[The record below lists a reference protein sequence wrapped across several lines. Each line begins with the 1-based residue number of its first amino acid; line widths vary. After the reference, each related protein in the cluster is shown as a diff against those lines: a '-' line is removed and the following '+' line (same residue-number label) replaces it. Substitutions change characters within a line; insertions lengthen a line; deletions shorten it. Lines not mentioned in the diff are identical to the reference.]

1 MADLR
6 LPTDSIVR
14 PDKDRFLA
22 RGSHTGMYSL
32 NEENPFEAMMSRFDR
47 AAELLDLEPGL
58 YKVLRSAEKE
68 ITVSIPVMMD
78 SGEVEVFT
86 GIRVLHNT
94 SRGPAKGGIRFDM
107 NVSLDEV
114 KALAAWMTWKCAVV
128 NIPFGGAK
136 GGVICDPLKMSV
148 GELERVTRRY
158 TAGIMATL
166 GPDSDVPAPDVNTN
180 ERVMAWL
187 MDTYSMHKGHTVNA
201 VTTGKPVEMGGS
213 LGRREATGRGVML
226 TAVQALEHLKMP
238 VTGATVAVQGFGN
251 VGSIG
256 AQLLA
261 EVGCKVIAIS
271 DRTSGWHDPKGID
284 VNDAIAYVREHKTLE
299 GYGKGEA
306 LSNEA
311 LLELP
316 VDVLVPAALENVIT
330 TKNAPQIKAKII
342 CEGANGPTTANA
354 DAILDEKG
362 IFVVPDILANA
373 GGVTVSYFEWV
384 QNRGGYY
391 WTEQTVNERL
401 REIMV
406 NSFRD
411 VLKLSQ
417 QHKVNMRTAAYMVA
431 ISRVST
437 VHRLR
442 GIYA

>member
-1 MADLR
+1 MADFR
-6 LPTDSIVR
+6 LPTDNIVR
-14 PDKDRFLA
+14 PDKDRF
-22 RGSHTGMYSL
+22 L
-32 NEENPFEAMMSRFDR
+32 NEENPFEAMMSRLDR
-47 AAELLDLEPGL
+47 AAKLLDLEPGI

-78 SGEVEVFT
+78 NGEVEVFT

-107 NVSLDEV
+107 NVTLDEV

-158 TAGIMATL
+158 TSGIIQTL

-187 MDTYSMHKGHTVNA
+187 MDTYSMHVGHTVNA

-213 LGRREATGRGVML
+213 LGRREATGRGVMI
-226 TAVQALEHLKMP
+226 TTVQALEHLKME
-238 VTGATVAVQGFGN
+238 VKGATVAVQGFGN

-256 AQLLA
+256 AQLLQQA
-261 EVGCKVIAIS
+261 GCKVVAVS
-271 DRTSGWHDPKGID
+271 DRTGGWHNPKGID
-284 VNDAIAYVREHKTLE
+284 VDDAIAHVKKHKTLE

-306 LSNEA
+306 VTNA
-311 LLELP
+311 QLLELE

-330 TKNAPQIKAKII
+330 TKNAKNIRAKVI
-342 CEGANGPTTANA
+342 CEGANGPTTAAA
-354 DAILDEKG
+354 DELLDEKG
-362 IFVVPDILANA
+362 IFVIPDILANA

-391 WTEQTVNERL
+391 WTEQVVNDRL
-401 REIMV
+401 RDIMV
-406 NSFRD
+406 NSFRE
-411 VLKLSQ
+411 VLKLSM

-431 ISRVST
+431 ISRVAT

>member
-6 LPTDSIVR
+6 LPTNPIVR
-14 PDKDRFLA
+14 PDKDRF
-22 RGSHTGMYSL
+22 L

-47 AAELLDLEPGL
+47 AAELLDLEPGV

-78 SGEVEVFT
+78 NGEVEVFT

-94 SRGPAKGGIRFDM
+94 SRGPAKGGIRFDL

-114 KALAAWMTWKCAVV
+114 RALAAWMTWKCAVV

-136 GGVICDPLKMSV
+136 GGVICDPLNMSV

-158 TAGIMATL
+158 TAGIIQTL

-187 MDTYSMHKGHTVNA
+187 MDTYSMHVGHTVNA

-213 LGRREATGRGVML
+213 LGRREATGRGVMFSVLESL
-226 TAVQALEHLKMP
+226 THLKMESA
-238 VTGATVAVQGFGN
+238 GATVAVQGFGN
-251 VGSIG
+251 VGSVS
-256 AQLLA
+256 AQLLTEA
-261 EVGCKVIAIS
+261 GCKVVAVS
-271 DRTSGWHDPKGID
+271 DRTGGYYNPQGID
-284 VNDAIAYVREHKTLE
+284 VDFAIAYVKKNRSLE
-299 GYGKGEA
+299 GYAKSTA
-306 LSNEA
+306 ITNEQ
-311 LLELP
+311 LLELD

-330 TKNAPQIKAKII
+330 TKNAKKIRAKVI
-342 CEGANGPTTANA
+342 CEGANGPTTAAA

-391 WTEQTVNERL
+391 WDEPTVNERL
-401 REIMV
+401 KNIMV

-431 ISRVST
+431 ISRVAT

>member
-1 MADLR
+1 MAELR
-6 LPTDSIVR
+6 LPTNPIVR
-14 PDKDRFLA
+14 PDKDRFL
-22 RGSHTGMYSL
+22 
-32 NEENPFEAMMSRFDR
+32 NEDNPFEAMMSRFDR
-47 AAELLDLEPGL
+47 AAELLDLEPGI

-78 SGEVEVFT
+78 NGEVEVFT
-86 GIRVLHNT
+86 GLRVLHNT
-94 SRGPAKGGIRFDM
+94 SRGPAKGGIRFDL
-107 NVSLDEV
+107 NVNLDEV

-136 GGVICDPLKMSV
+136 GGVICDPLNMSV

-158 TAGIMATL
+158 TTGIISSL

-187 MDTYSMHKGHTVNA
+187 MDTYSMHVGHTVNA

-213 LGRREATGRGVML
+213 LGRREATGRGVTIATVESL
-226 TAVQALEHLKMP
+226 KHLGMEVKG
-238 VTGATVAVQGFGN
+238 TTVAVQGFGN
-251 VGSIG
+251 VGST
-256 AQLLA
+256 AAKLLV
-261 EVGCKVIAIS
+261 EQGCKVVAIS
-271 DRTSGWHDPKGID
+271 DRTGGYHNPKGID
-284 VNDAIAYVREHKTLE
+284 VLDAITYYAKHRSLE
-299 GYGKGEA
+299 GYKKADQITNEQLLA
-306 LSNEA
+306 LE
-311 LLELP
+311 

-330 TKNAPQIKAKII
+330 TKNASKVRAKLLV
-342 CEGANGPTTANA
+342 EGANGPTTAKA
-354 DAILDEKG
+354 DAMLDEKG

-391 WTEQTVNERL
+391 WTEAVVNERL
-401 REIMV
+401 QEIMV

-411 VLKLSQ
+411 VLKLSE

-431 ISRVST
+431 ISRVAT